1 MTKIEDLEKEIK
13 LIKNRNTR
21 VESDKAWETSWTR
34 RFLLALFT
42 YLAIS
47 IYMYAISLPNPWV
60 NAIVPSIGF
69 LLSTLTLPTFK
80 KIWQKHI
87 YKNNNLPESSS

>member
-1 MTKIEDLEKEIK
+1 MKKIEDLEKEIK
-13 LIKNRNTR
+13 LIKDRNKR

-34 RFLLALFT
+34 KTLLALFT

-47 IYMYAISLPNPWV
+47 IYMYSISLPNPWL

-80 KIWQKHI
+80 NLWKKHI
-87 YKNNNLPESSS
+87 YGN